1 MSYPP
6 ELKQELIGAHWQMLD
21 SLFTEFM
28 LFKRNE
34 LALKGEYLQYLMSDA
49 SRDPR
54 FEAIGLGR
62 HPKGYMLYTSPLGIE
77 YEADAAPA
85 AMLGLDMVGEKEV
98 RTASGEW
105 ITHCSRLGMNG
116 AKVLYRDW
124 KCITDFQWWLRWRAQ
139 QSRGYTDRS
148 LHLNTGY
155 EVNKVRD
162 FPATL
167 SIINELYPKKD

>member
-1 MSYPP
+1 MSYSAEIP
-6 ELKQELIGAHWQMLD
+6 QALIDAHWQMVE

-62 HPKGYMLYTSPLGIE
+62 HPKGYMLYTSPLGLE

-85 AMLGLDMVGEKEV
+85 AMLGLDMVSEKPA
-98 RTASGEW
+98 RT
-105 ITHCSRLGMNG
+105 SRGDWTTQCTKLGMNG
-116 AKVLYRDW
+116 AKILYRKW
-124 KCITDFQWWLRWRAQ
+124 ECITDFQWWLRWRAQ
-139 QSRGYTDRS
+139 QSRGYTDKA

-155 EVNKVRD
+155 TSNRVRD
-162 FPATL
+162 FPDTL
-167 SIINELYPKKD
+167 QLINELYPKKD